1 MLKYQIISNGYVCC
15 DKDSK
20 GSTWGFTY
28 TEESAKARVANLAE
42 VGINATYEPIGESHW
57 VNDWIG

>member
-1 MLKYQIISNGYVCC
+1 MLKYQIISNGCVCC

-20 GSTWGFTY
+20 GNTWGFTY
-28 TEESAKARVANLAE
+28 TEESAKARVANLAK